1 MLRSNHVMHWET
13 SPHHVFF
20 TEHYFCCIPHK
31 WVDKPKLINNTT
43 MVWLSSLSLWY
54 TFKPGVHHS
63 SPQSF
68 CTSGYS
74 WNKVEWL
81 HPPKIYFPLFI
92 SSATGPRNSSLQCA
106 HATLVISLYSFSHS
120 LSPSL
125 SLFHSDVL
133 SSCCCCRHSRSLVQL
148 LCRGAQFLKSP
159 SSSSATCIKNT
170 SAG

>member
-13 SPHHVFF
+13 SPHHIFSPWTLF
-20 TEHYFCCIPHK
+20 WCIPHK
-31 WVDKPKLINNTT
+31 WGDKPKLINITT

-63 SPQSF
+63 SPQIV

-74 WNKVEWL
+74 WTKVEWF

-92 SSATGPRNSSLQCA
+92 PSATGPRNSSLQCA

-120 LSPSL
+120 LSPRL
-125 SLFHSDVL
+125 SLPQWCDLLLLLLLPQPQL
-133 SSCCCCRHSRSLVQL
+133 SAAALPWRSIFKESVK
-148 LCRGAQFLKSP
+148 F
-159 SSSSATCIKNT
+159 
-170 SAG
+170 